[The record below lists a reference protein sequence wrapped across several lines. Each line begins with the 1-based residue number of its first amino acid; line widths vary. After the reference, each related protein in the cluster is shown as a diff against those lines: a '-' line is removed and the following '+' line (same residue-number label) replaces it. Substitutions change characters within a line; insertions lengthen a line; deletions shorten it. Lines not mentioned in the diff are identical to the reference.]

1 MQYICIYIHVLKK
14 KYIYLFE
21 LDLCLYKGVITPPHC
36 RDIAPRFCVCFGY
49 QAVMTCLGDDA
60 TRFCVRFGY
69 HAVMTYLGDDATS
82 AGFDVGF
89 CRT

>member
-1 MQYICIYIHVLKK
+1 MQYICIYINVLKK
-14 KYIYLFE
+14 KLYLFE

-36 RDIAPRFCVCFGY
+36 RDIAPRFCVRFGY
-49 QAVMTCLGDDA
+49 HGVMTCLGDD
-60 TRFCVRFGY
+60 
-69 HAVMTYLGDDATS
+69 GD

>member
-1 MQYICIYIHVLKK
+1 M
-14 KYIYLFE
+14 
-21 LDLCLYKGVITPPHC
+21 ITPPHC

>member
-1 MQYICIYIHVLKK
+1 
-14 KYIYLFE
+14 
-21 LDLCLYKGVITPPHC
+21 
-36 RDIAPRFCVCFGY
+36 
-49 QAVMTCLGDDA
+49 MTCLGDNA